1 MDLQTAEWKV
11 TLDSTGANSTG
22 VNSSRENV
30 SGANCARVQNV
41 ADQVILL
48 DEDAD
53 EYQVT
58 YFFSFSD
65 GSEKRFDIVMDP
77 ITLTILADQRTR
89 PLPYWAKLDYHQC
102 EGCPLDSKTH
112 EYCPVASSMAD
123 VVEEFRDFV
132 SYQVCDIRCD
142 TPERSYL
149 KTSSVQD
156 GLFSII
162 GMLMAISGCPKMDF
176 FKPMARFHLPFSS
189 TEETMVRTTSMYL
202 LRQYFE
208 NKNGQAPDLQLN
220 NLNEKYQQ
228 VETVNRG
235 ILERIQGYTEKDADK
250 NAIVILNSWAQLLS
264 MEIDDQLVS
273 IEYLFDTGPKS

>member
-1 MDLQTAEWKV
+1 LESAKIQ
-11 TLDSTGANSTG
+11 SI
-22 VNSSRENV
+22 
-30 SGANCARVQNV
+30 

-48 DEDAD
+48 DGEDD
-53 EYQVT
+53 EYRVT
-58 YFFSFSD
+58 YLFSFGD
-65 GSEKRFDIVMDP
+65 CEEKRFDIAMDP
-77 ITLTILADQRTR
+77 ITLNIIPVNRER

-102 EGCPLDSKTH
+102 DGCPLNTQTH

-132 SYQVCDIRCD
+132 SYQICDIRCD

-202 LRQYFE
+202 LSQYFAH
-208 NKNGQAPDLQLN
+208 KNGVSPDLELNQLN
-220 NLNEKYQQ
+220 AKYRE
-228 VETVNRG
+228 VEAVNSG
-235 ILERIQGYTEKDADK
+235 ILERIKGYTEKDADK
-250 NAIVILNSWAQLLS
+250 NAIVILNSWAQLLG

-273 IEYLFDTGPKS
+273 IAYLFDTNSPDVQQ

>member
-1 MDLQTAEWKV
+1 MKSASAQT
-11 TLDSTGANSTG
+11 
-22 VNSSRENV
+22 
-30 SGANCARVQNV
+30 V
-41 ADQVILL
+41 ADQVIHL
-48 DEDAD
+48 DEEVD
-53 EYQVT
+53 EYWVT
-58 YFFSFSD
+58 YCFSFSD
-65 GSEKRFDIVMDP
+65 GCEKRFDIVMDP
-77 ITLTILADQRTR
+77 ISLAIRSEER
-89 PLPYWAKLDYHQC
+89 ANPLPYWAKLDYHQC
-102 EGCPLDSKTH
+102 EGCPLSMETH
-112 EYCPVASSMAD
+112 EFCPVASSMAE

-202 LRQYFE
+202 LGQYFQ
-208 NKNGQAPDLQLN
+208 KKKGLVPDLSLDQLN
-220 NLNEKYQQ
+220 LKYKQ
-228 VETVNRG
+228 VETVNSG
-235 ILERIQGYTEKDADK
+235 ILERIKCYAEKDADK

-264 MEIDDQLVS
+264 MEIDDELVS
-273 IEYLFDTGPKS
+273 IEYLFDTLDSEGGSSI